1 VSFPSVGSS
10 DAPGDAGRDM
20 TVSGGGAVFL
30 VDDHRVFAETLALAV
45 STQPDLYCT
54 GVAHSVREARSVLHE
69 LAAEQAPDLAII
81 DLDLPDGSGLYLV
94 AELAQRIPVVVLT
107 AHPRFDVLRRATAAG
122 AAGVLG
128 KDQPLHEILATART
142 ALAGAPVRSRDT
154 DPAVH
159 LTGRELDVLAGLGRG
174 RDAARIASDLGI
186 SIYTTRDHIRA
197 VLAKLGAHSQL
208 EAVVT
213 ADRLGLIAIGTQV

>member
-1 VSFPSVGSS
+1 
-10 DAPGDAGRDM
+10 M
-20 TVSGGGAVFL
+20 FL

-54 GVAHSVREARSVLHE
+54 GVAHSVREARSVLRE

-159 LTGRELDVLAGLGRG
+159 LTGREMDVLAGLGAG
-174 RDAARIASDLGI
+174 VTLPASLRIWASP
-186 SIYTTRDHIRA
+186 STRRATTSA
-197 VLAKLGAHSQL
+197 LCSPNSAH
-208 EAVVT
+208 T
-213 ADRLGLIAIGTQV
+213 ANSKRSSPPIDSG